1 MEQIKQQRGINTKIS
16 TSSAARIPMR
26 KSDLRDYFQEKYHS
40 KQTSMIQTPIMYL
53 DKGDGKG
60 IESASQ
66 PAQRRYKKRKR
77 GGDYSQIQM
86 KTDRSNKQ
94 LISDIKIPE
103 LQNNYSTKGQ
113 ALSHQALPQIK
124 KMQPKLSDFD

>member
-16 TSSAARIPMR
+16 TSAARIPVR
-26 KSDLRDYFQEKYHS
+26 KSDLREYFQEKYHT

-60 IESASQ
+60 IESTSQ

-77 GGDYSQIQM
+77 GGDYSQM
-86 KTDRSNKQ
+86 RTDRSNKQ
-94 LISDIKIPE
+94 LVNDIRIPE
-103 LQNNYSTKGQ
+103 
-113 ALSHQALPQIK
+113 
-124 KMQPKLSDFD
+124 F